1 MQELQSIGFSAL
13 KGASGND
20 ELAFSVEKK
29 PAAFQ
34 PLRSLLHLEYGILVL
49 MTYHNSALF

>member
-49 MTYHNSALF
+49 MT